1 MLEKRRTHRSF
12 LSDEEASRDTR
23 RTEEAVRSIVG
34 NRQVRSSDV
43 RIKQAPSC
51 FVVAPTV
58 RVGETDCFIV
68 EFNGKDRQVA
78 VYGKEIPSE
87 APFKLKLKI
96 SETKDM
102 ICLLEKAKAVMEKE
116 EVTRIGEGK
125 NFIVDYDGNQK
136 LVMVYGKE
144 TSECKFKLAFDE
156 SETTAIINLL
166 VKARTLF

>member
-1 MLEKRRTHRSF
+1 M
-12 LSDEEASRDTR
+12 
-23 RTEEAVRSIVG
+23 
-34 NRQVRSSDV
+34 
-43 RIKQAPSC
+43 
-51 FVVAPTV
+51 
-58 RVGETDCFIV
+58 GETDCFIV